1 MRTVRLYQF
10 PPICASLL
18 GMSPVESTAAHVE
31 TTRGGTPPS
40 GPGQGRRIRG
50 FTLVE
55 AMVAAVVLVL
65 GIVTAITTLQRGF
78 QSLDSA
84 RNLTTASQLMQ
95 SEMERLRLKNWSQI
109 EELQG
114 AGLTKLSDDDSRFVC
129 TVAIKDLKVDM
140 KEIVLSAD
148 WRGYDGRPQTA
159 RLITRYG
166 KSGLNDYFYT
176 SH

>member
-1 MRTVRLYQF
+1 
-10 PPICASLL
+10 
-18 GMSPVESTAAHVE
+18 
-31 TTRGGTPPS
+31 
-40 GPGQGRRIRG
+40 
-50 FTLVE
+50 
-55 AMVAAVVLVL
+55 MVAAIVLVL

-84 RNLTTASQLMQ
+84 RNLTSASQLMQ

-109 EELQG
+109 EELQESG
-114 AGLTKLSDDDSRFVC
+114 VTKITTEDARFVC
-129 TVAIKDLKVDM
+129 TLTIRDLKVDM

>member
-1 MRTVRLYQF
+1 
-10 PPICASLL
+10 
-18 GMSPVESTAAHVE
+18 
-31 TTRGGTPPS
+31 
-40 GPGQGRRIRG
+40 
-50 FTLVE
+50 
-55 AMVAAVVLVL
+55 MVSSVVLLL

-84 RNLTTASQLMQ
+84 RNLTAASQLMQ
-95 SEMERLRLKNWSQI
+95 SEMERLRLKNWNQI
-109 EELQG
+109 EAMQAEGDTRFELEG
-114 AGLTKLSDDDSRFVC
+114 ARFVC
-129 TVAIKDLKVDM
+129 TLSIQDLKADM